1 MAGLF
6 EKDIRLIMQ
15 RKNVLMIL
23 MLLSVFLAY
32 TQEGTFIVSYLPAV
46 ATIMIIGTMSYD
58 ELDNGYRFLLT
69 LPVTT
74 RIYVIEK
81 YIFCVAGIFMSWILA
96 VVLYFFIIL
105 PMQIKFGIEKSRV
118 VILIVCGAIIAGI
131 IGISKVIDIAG
142 IINKIRWIDQL
153 NIAVLVSGE
162 IFIVFG
168 IGIISCFTGCKIM
181 ENKEF

>member
-58 ELDNGYRFLLT
+58 ELDKWISVFTDTSCNYKNICNRKIYLL
-69 LPVTT
+69 
-74 RIYVIEK
+74 RCRHIYVMD
-81 YIFCVAGIFMSWILA
+81 FSSCTV
-96 VVLYFFIIL
+96 FFYGSSAW
-105 PMQIKFGIEKSRV
+105 K
-118 VILIVCGAIIAGI
+118 
-131 IGISKVIDIAG
+131 
-142 IINKIRWIDQL
+142 
-153 NIAVLVSGE
+153 
-162 IFIVFG
+162 
-168 IGIISCFTGCKIM
+168 
-181 ENKEF
+181 